1 MHWALGEQ
9 DMARRANVTAFS
21 IAAAR
26 AEPHEPGCGRVAQR
40 DRMLENTRVFEGRDL
55 STLGSPFAN
64 ANGNGNRHVLAA
76 ASGPFGVPPAA
87 HMQIAPI
94 KDEQSFTGLDDI
106 EDLDEEADEE
116 SLRGRKRRSG
126 EMRLPGFAELDGEI
140 QAYRKDGWVKVERDE
155 SRRGSGA
162 SLSSG

>member
-26 AEPHEPGCGRVAQR
+26 AEPHEPNCGRVAQR
-40 DRMLENTRVFEGRDL
+40 DRMLENTRVFEGCDL
-55 STLGSPFAN
+55 STLSSPFAG
-64 ANGNGNRHVLAA
+64 ANGNRNRHVLAP
-76 ASGPFGVPPAA
+76 ASTSFAVPPAA

-94 KDEQSFTGLDDI
+94 KDEQSFADYDDIKDLDDG
-106 EDLDEEADEE
+106 ADEE
-116 SLRGRKRRSG
+116 SLKRRKRRSG
-126 EMRLPGFAELDGEI
+126 GTRLPGFAELDGEI
-140 QAYRKDGWVKVERDE
+140 QAFQKDGWVKVERDE